1 MMDMT
6 DRIFWGLIGFIA
18 IHFILLA
25 GLERYVNF
33 YLGSALGFGFLVW
46 FVLRGYKIF
55 DRGRAR
61 K

>member
-1 MMDMT
+1 MDFT
-6 DRIFWGLIGFIA
+6 DRVFWGLVGFIA

-33 YLGSALGFGFLVW
+33 YLGSAAGFGFLIW
-46 FVLRGYKIF
+46 FVLRGYKVF
-55 DRGRAR
+55 DRGGVR

>member
-1 MMDMT
+1 MDVT
-6 DRIFWGLIGFIA
+6 DRVFWGLIGFIA

-33 YLGSALGFGFLVW
+33 YLGSAVGFGFLVW

-55 DRGRAR
+55 DRGRSR

>member
-1 MMDMT
+1 MDVT
-6 DRIFWGLIGFIA
+6 DRVFWGLVGFIA
-18 IHFILLA
+18 IHLVLLA

-33 YLGSALGFGFLVW
+33 YLGSAAGFGFLVW
-46 FVLRGYKIF
+46 FVLRGYKMF